1 MKKIFLTLIM
11 VVLTFGINAQNNGGM
26 GNAKMK
32 EYSEL
37 KATEWILV
45 NHPEITSFFL
55 ETLDLDAEKESD
67 LARISVIT
75 HKMQEFTP
83 NIKPGKFG
91 KPLLDGNKNII
102 FDFLSY
108 GWVNEYGTDR
118 RESIYYLI
126 DKTEWMNMMIAY
138 VKTASS
144 EENDSFIRQTLENG
158 KLYYYGIKVKNE
170 LLIKFYKSD
179 GGDTYIV
186 SNYSPEMKLI
196 YNEKTMGIYLEEFK
210 ELVQISSKTL
220 IEIHNYFFDEE

>member
-1 MKKIFLTLIM
+1 MLL
-11 VVLTFGINAQNNGGM
+11 GR
-26 GNAKMK
+26 
-32 EYSEL
+32 
-37 KATEWILV
+37 
-45 NHPEITSFFL
+45 TSI
-55 ETLDLDAEKESD
+55 
-67 LARISVIT
+67 R
-75 HKMQEFTP
+75 
-83 NIKPGKFG
+83 
-91 KPLLDGNKNII
+91 
-102 FDFLSY
+102 
-108 GWVNEYGTDR
+108 VNEYGTDR